1 MDEQPPASAPRRA
14 VRATRRIATAS
25 DEVGRR
31 IDQALSD
38 SNFMTRTLR
47 PFHYLG
53 TRVDAAV
60 DPLERWTR
68 PPLSRA
74 PVDRLEIALEPVGA
88 TTEVEVTAEVSTT
101 WKGRAA
107 APVAGVAAAGF
118 LGATTMIGG
127 YSPIDL
133 LAIPSA
139 IACIV
144 GGLWVGRALDVGAAR
159 EARRALVDLLSRL
172 DEDG

>member
-1 MDEQPPASAPRRA
+1 
-14 VRATRRIATAS
+14 
-25 DEVGRR
+25 
-31 IDQALSD
+31 
-38 SNFMTRTLR
+38 
-47 PFHYLG
+47 
-53 TRVDAAV
+53 
-60 DPLERWTR
+60 
-68 PPLSRA
+68 
-74 PVDRLEIALEPVGA
+74 
-88 TTEVEVTAEVSTT
+88 
-101 WKGRAA
+101 
-107 APVAGVAAAGF
+107 
-118 LGATTMIGG
+118 MIGG